1 MVDRHQ
7 LRALGLGKGAID
19 HRVKRRIL
27 VPYHWGVYAVGHAA
41 VSKEGRWWAAVLA
54 GGPGAV
60 LSHRS
65 AAELWGLRPGQ
76 TAPIH
81 ITTER
86 RRRARPGLSPHCSPL
101 PCDEVTARNG
111 IPTTTVPRT
120 ILDQAATAT
129 TRQTERMINEA
140 DVQQLW
146 DRLSLDDLLERYPN
160 RAGSAA
166 VRSALRRRREG
177 ATVTKSELE
186 EMLIELLDELG
197 LPRPRVNESLSVD
210 GTLYEPDCLWRARR
224 LVVELDSRQFH
235 HNDEAFESD
244 RERDRCL
251 LLAGWS
257 TIRITHRMLTVKR
270 RNLTA
275 DLTRLLSYG

>member
-1 MVDRHQ
+1 MVDRRQ

-19 HRVKRRIL
+19 HRVNRRRL
-27 VPYHWGVYAVGHAA
+27 VPYHWGVYAVGHRA

-65 AAELWGLRPGQ
+65 AAELWGLKRGQ
-76 TAPIH
+76 SAPLH

-86 RRRARPGLSPHCSPL
+86 RRRPRTALLPHCSPL
-101 PCDEVTARNG
+101 PFDEIATHHG

-129 TRQTERMINEA
+129 PRQIERMINEA
-140 DVQQLW
+140 DVQRLW

-160 RAGSAA
+160 RAGSAV
-166 VRSALRRRREG
+166 VREALGRRREG

-210 GTLYEPDCLWRARR
+210 GTMYLPDCLWPAQR
-224 LVVELDSRQFH
+224 LVIELDSRQFH
-235 HNDEAFESD
+235 DAPEPFESD
-244 RERDRCL
+244 RERDRRL
-251 LLAGWS
+251 LLAGWH
-257 TIRITHRMLTVKR
+257 TIRVTHRMLTKGR
-270 RNLTA
+270 RRLSE
-275 DLTRLLSYG
+275 DLSRLLT